1 MAASRCAYAE
11 LLARAILDGKTLET
25 YQRQRDVLSEP
36 LFHDTEEIASFRW
49 NLDEVKTLHASLSAS
64 MQAEC
69 EYMAGLPAPV
79 RREPQTRSGTSD
91 RNATL
96 ASEAC

>member
-1 MAASRCAYAE
+1 MEDGALEAYQHE
-11 LLARAILDGKTLET
+11 
-25 YQRQRDVLSEP
+25 RDVLSEP
-36 LFHDTEEIASFRW
+36 LFHDTEAIASFRW
-49 NLDEVKTLHASLSAS
+49 NLDEVKTLHSSLSAS

-91 RNATL
+91 RNAAL